1 MCQIHSAVYV
11 ALQTMYRLLQVVMGL
26 SLGPARARPI
36 FRAWAQNLEKGPGSG
51 LAQAWSF
58 RAQPITNYKRFIT
71 KKEWIYLNKNLNLC
85 QYLSNKNLLST
96 LYFYCCLRV
105 MEWTQETDHKDMKYN
120 PSLSQNNWFYTDKK
134 WTFEG
139 QKKWQGIWIL

>member
-51 LAQAWSF
+51 LAQA
-58 RAQPITNYKRFIT
+58 
-71 KKEWIYLNKNLNLC
+71 
-85 QYLSNKNLLST
+85 
-96 LYFYCCLRV
+96 
-105 MEWTQETDHKDMKYN
+105 
-120 PSLSQNNWFYTDKK
+120 
-134 WTFEG
+134 
-139 QKKWQGIWIL
+139 